1 MSLKLV
7 KTKGSGE
14 GRSIRVGGAHLQLIF
29 IIKVTVFF
37 KRVVE
42 TSTMGCM
49 RNLYRIKAIVF
60 RKCFPSLVHAWS
72 RIYQGAAQALI
83 SLRQEQE
90 QEEIRLRELKATMWR
105 TS

>member
-1 MSLKLV
+1 MYHV
-7 KTKGSGE
+7 VEIGKTAGSGE
-14 GRSIRVGGAHLQLIF
+14 GRSIGVGGAHLQLIF

-49 RNLYRIKAIVF
+49 RNLYRIKVIVF

-83 SLRQEQE
+83 SLRHESGIQVAALQEQD
-90 QEEIRLRELKATMWR
+90 
-105 TS
+105 